1 MNSLNNNA
9 VIFGGA
15 SGIGWATARILME
28 HGARVTIADVRTP
41 AALNDSSL
49 LYVDCD
55 VRDAEQVSEA
65 VRQATEVGPLDW
77 LVYSTGIQHY
87 GSVVSTTVEE
97 YDLVQSVNARGAFL
111 ACRAAIPVM
120 RSGGAIV
127 LVSSVQ
133 ALACQEGVAAYAAS
147 KGTLE
152 ALTRAMAVDHA
163 KDNIRVNSVLP
174 GTVDTPMVR
183 SSAERFSG
191 ANGLEQTLQQWGNH
205 HPLGRVAHANEI
217 ANLIAFLLSEKAS
230 FITGASYNADGG
242 LLAQLAV
249 RLHRKRCGDQAAHI
263 GFEREE

>member
-1 MNSLNNNA
+1 MDLLNKNA
-9 VIFGGA
+9 LIFGGA
-15 SGIGWATARILME
+15 SGIGRATAKALLDL
-28 HGARVTIADVRTP
+28 GAQVSIADVSMP
-41 AALNDSSL
+41 SNDSAAL
-49 LYVDCD
+49 YIPCD
-55 VRDAEQVSEA
+55 VRDEAQVSEA
-65 VRQATEVGPLDW
+65 VRRATESKPLDW

-97 YDLVQSVNARGAFL
+97 YDLVQAINARGAFL
-111 ACRAAIPVM
+111 ACHMSIPVM
-120 RSGGAIV
+120 RNGGAIV

-163 KDNIRVNSVLP
+163 KDNIRVNAVLP

-191 ANGLEQTLQQWGNH
+191 ADGLEQTLQQWGDD
-205 HPLGRVAHANEI
+205 HPLGRVAHADEI
-217 ANLIAFLLSEKAS
+217 ASLITFLLSEKAS
-230 FITGASYNADGG
+230 FITGASYRADGG

-249 RLHRKRCGDQAAHI
+249 RL
-263 GFEREE
+263 